1 MTETFLPGT
10 VTVGDELVAGL
21 RRTGFAEW
29 NRFAAVND
37 EFVPIHM
44 DDEEGRKAG
53 YPGAIAMGRLHWSY
67 VHRML
72 RDRLPE
78 DGRIVAV
85 SLQFR
90 GPTLRDVPFDVKARV
105 TGVRQ
110 VDGEQHVDLDVRIED
125 ESGAVLAPGTATVAL
140 PDRTPT
146 S

>member
-1 MTETFLPGT
+1 MHSAMHIA
-10 VTVGDELVAGL
+10 VGQVVVAGP

-44 DDEEGRKAG
+44 DDDEARKAG
-53 YPGAIAMGRLHWSY
+53 YPFAIAMGRLQWSY

-72 RDRLPE
+72 RDWLPD

-90 GPTLRDVPFDVKARV
+90 GPTLRGELFDVKAKVTRV
-105 TGVRQ
+105 RPVGH
-110 VDGEQHVDLDVRIED
+110 EQLVDLEVWIED
-125 ESGAVLAPGTATVAL
+125 AKGKVLAPGTATVAL
-140 PDRTPT
+140 PV